1 MDTDPKDIINGKV
14 IYKIDDFFRDFREFT
29 DHLKGGKEENT
40 EEDKRRNFKKL
51 FMFVLLSALGKK
63 SKEMSEVLYFPE
75 DKIIEGKELFAKEIR
90 LLEVIWQT
98 MYLEIMKEH
107 VVISDSLILKILNN
121 TIQAFLKSSFPEE
134 YTHEH
139 TI

>member
-29 DHLKGGKEENT
+29 DHLNGGKEKNT

-75 DKIIEGKELFAKEIR
+75 DKIVEGQELFAKEIR

-107 VVISDSLILKILNN
+107 VVISDTLILKILNN

-139 TI
+139 TT